1 MAVKNLGIGFCLIT
15 KNSIYSDIISL
26 FKANTCLYLKVLFKI
41 QKMNE
46 SNYLLIFI

>member
-15 KNSIYSDIISL
+15 KNSIKSGVISL

-41 QKMNE
+41 QKINK
-46 SNYLLIFI
+46 SDYLLIFI